1 MVVLVV
7 IKIGFA
13 YIRPLEMILIL
24 ICVLKVDFTAWFNLT
39 AVKNRLVRKAIVG
52 LVVHHIEFVHILPL
66 LVVLKLIGVF
76 KVDFTAWSN
85 FTAVKT
91 IW

>member
-1 MVVLVV
+1 MV
-7 IKIGFA
+7 
-13 YIRPLEMILIL
+13 LIL
-24 ICVLKVDFTAWFNLT
+24 ISVFKVDFTAWFNLT

-52 LVVHHIEFVHILPL
+52 LVVHHIEFVHIRPL

-85 FTAVKT
+85 FTAVKNHLV
-91 IW
+91 IKAIVG